1 MTLWRVL
8 EGEVKDAANKTDNIR
23 TDRSLLS
30 EILYLLPGS
39 PYRGQVHQ
47 KRMVKPLHSLTYPLN
62 CANKLIS
69 RWV

>member
-23 TDRSLLS
+23 TDRPFFS
-30 EILYLLPGS
+30 EILYLFFGG
-39 PYRGQVHQ
+39 PYRDQVHQ
-47 KRMVKPLHSLTYPLN
+47 KRMVKPLHLLTYPLD